1 MNMLINVQID
11 LLSQH
16 NSQINVLISVQIDLL
31 SQHNL
36 QINVLISAD
45 RFAKSAQIAGC
56 FAKLQINYAEHIT
69 MQIIFIF
76 DVNTTPYS
84 LSLSFSLTQSRGW
97 CR

>member
-1 MNMLINVQID
+1 MNMLINVQIN

-56 FAKLQINYAEHIT
+56 FAKLQINYAEHIA

-84 LSLSFSLTQSRGW
+84 VSLLFSHSK
-97 CR
+97 